1 MLTFYSIEKL
11 IKFAK
16 TILFL
21 IKKRL
26 LNEKLLK
33 TSRETTITFT
43 IRFIFSLNFSIFL
56 CLI

>member
-1 MLTFYSIEKL
+1 MLTFYSIEKS

-16 TILFL
+16 TTLFL

-33 TSRETTITFT
+33 TQCETTITST
-43 IRFIFSLNFSIFL
+43 IRFIFSLNFLIFL
-56 CLI
+56 YLI